1 MKSWWKPHRETRYAV
16 VMPVTGGL
24 LGLALQIR
32 PDPASPRCQ
41 LIGHAHLDN
50 ASLGTDALLQLA
62 DQIGAR
68 KARWVMLLD
77 HADYQTLSLPAPP
90 VPAAELDPALRWTL
104 AEQLPAPATDA
115 CLAWLRVPRHEHM
128 PGKTEQMY
136 VFASR
141 RQTVEGIARLFRQAG
156 LDLSAVDVQETAQRN
171 VASLIAT
178 PTEAVALLRINRLDM
193 EFTLSHEGELH
204 YHRWVPNVPQKQVDE
219 LQSAE
224 HLVLQ
229 VQRSLDYVDR
239 NLHYL
244 PIRQLWLALASP
256 LAGLRELLIG
266 NLTLPVAGLDL
277 NAHFDFAAGP
287 ELRDPALQATFLP
300 LLGACLR
307 FSEPGWH

>member
-1 MKSWWKPHRETRYAV
+1 
-16 VMPVTGGL
+16 MPVTGGL
-24 LGLALQIR
+24 LGMALQILPEPTR
-32 PDPASPRCQ
+32 PRYQ
-41 LIGHAHLDN
+41 LLGHAHLVAVDLN
-50 ASLGTDALLQLA
+50 ANALARLA

-90 VPAAELDPALRWTL
+90 VPAAELDSALRWTL
-104 AEQLPAPATDA
+104 AEQVPASDTN
-115 CLAWLRVPRHEHM
+115 LAWLLVPRHEHM
-128 PGKTEQMY
+128 PGKPEQMY

-141 RQTVEGIARLFRQAG
+141 RQTVNHIAQLFRQAG
-156 LDLSAVDVQETAQRN
+156 LNLAAVDVHETAQRN

-204 YHRWVPNVPQKQVDE
+204 YHRWVPNAPIKPIDE

-256 LAGLRELLIG
+256 LAGLRELLLS
-266 NLTLPVAGLDL
+266 NLTLPVANLDL
-277 NAHFDFAAGP
+277 NAHFDFASSP
-287 ELRDPALQATFLP
+287 ELRDTALQATFLP